1 MLCSPQGQ
9 VPKNLSRVKYKTE
22 NAMPGIKK
30 KKIMMDIWRCNDI
43 GLPRLAAL
51 GRQGIPQTRQD
62 FRENFLALLMG
73 TDLVDCPAGGRKT

>member
-30 KKIMMDIWRCNDI
+30 KKNHDGYLKM
-43 GLPRLAAL
+43 
-51 GRQGIPQTRQD
+51 Q
-62 FRENFLALLMG
+62 
-73 TDLVDCPAGGRKT
+73 